1 MGIWRTQVRS
11 TFPIGSKHGVNT
23 WHIRTQDLGDNS
35 QTIQDLM
42 DQVGGFYYAVA
53 AKVPGSGHFTWDGT
67 AVEVGTEDPEAVG
80 GFTPFDV
87 AGRSGTGNWGPAPA
101 MACVTWRSAKASR
114 RGRGRTFLGPF
125 SPDAFGTDGSLD
137 DGFRTDLL
145 EAAADL
151 ITFSAANGNG
161 AIGVYSQVDL
171 LLRDYVSASITDQA
185 AVLKSRRG

>member
-1 MGIWRTQVRS
+1 MGIWRTQVQS

-42 DQVGGFYYAVA
+42 NQVGGFYYAVA
-53 AKVPGSGHFTWDGT
+53 AKVPGSGHFVWDGT
-67 AVEVGTEDPEAVG
+67 AV
-80 GFTPFDV
+80 
-87 AGRSGTGNWGPAPA
+87 SGTGNWGPAPA

-125 SPDAFGTDGSLD
+125 AADAFGPDGTLD

-171 LLRDYVSASITDQA
+171 LLRDYVSATITDQA

>member
-1 MGIWRTQVRS
+1 
-11 TFPIGSKHGVNT
+11 
-23 WHIRTQDLGDNS
+23 
-35 QTIQDLM
+35 
-42 DQVGGFYYAVA
+42 
-53 AKVPGSGHFTWDGT
+53 
-67 AVEVGTEDPEAVG
+67 
-80 GFTPFDV
+80 
-87 AGRSGTGNWGPAPA
+87 

-125 SPDAFGTDGSLD
+125 AADAFGPDGTLD

-171 LLRDYVSASITDQA
+171 LLRDYVSATITDQA